1 MSTLTEMM
9 IVYAL
14 VTAAFLYVARGWIM
28 KFVFKKEAQS
38 DEGCGSCESG
48 ACSSCKAHTFID
60 QKII

>member
-14 VTAAFLYVARGWIM
+14 VAAAFLYVARGWIM
-28 KFVFKKEAQS
+28 KFVFKR
-38 DEGCGSCESG
+38 D
-48 ACSSCKAHTFID
+48 TFID